1 MKKRMRIAAMLAG
14 AVLLCSAIPAAP
26 VSAAE
31 TTAVI
36 PLYCWGTADG
46 SEFQDM
52 TLLDDKG
59 MFAGVPRGEGIGTAD
74 NYQVFTY
81 HYSFDREDT
90 WTDLDTGETIT
101 EMRHSEGNPVYVVC
115 PRENSFRFVLKKD
128 LDETEA
134 ETKMLEILD
143 QYYPE
148 ISTLYLNYKNGNNY
162 YGVEMAKGTTFPF
175 IISGVFENYIEI
187 TDRSET
193 AGSEEITSGIMRD
206 LAKAGLI
213 SEFYT
218 WGQTANYQQVT
229 LHSRNASPTVYFPA
243 GWYWDEAEHKTV
255 TINYDW
261 KAIEAYVKEHHPECK
276 FVRVTLEDTELA
288 KELGYYNY
296 EQQKAYFDDRDE
308 MYAVIPPDG
317 TAFPEHFAIAA
328 ELYAKFGI
336 ACEWS
341 CPESVAESPL
351 IGQNALTISGDVT
364 LDCSID
370 VSDAVLLA
378 RFCTEDSKAVIT
390 EQGKQN
396 ADVNE
401 DGNITLDDVTAILRK
416 IAKLD

>member
-1 MKKRMRIAAMLAG
+1 MKKRMRIAAILAG
-14 AVLLCSAIPAAP
+14 AMLLCSAIPAAP

-59 MFAGVPRGEGIGTAD
+59 MFAWIPHGEGIGTSD

-90 WTDLDTGETIT
+90 FTDLDTGETIT
-101 EMRHSEGNPVYVVC
+101 EMRHYEGNPVYVVC
-115 PRENSFRFVLKKD
+115 PRENVLRIVLRKD
-128 LDETEA
+128 IDHDEA
-134 ETKMLEILD
+134 EQKMFEILEKHYPGITEFS
-143 QYYPE
+143 QTTSPETPKRYYAYQVQEGVTDLECYYDLVDNSKRFPTEEAKTAGVPE
-148 ISTLYLNYKNGNNY
+148 I
-162 YGVEMAKGTTFPF
+162 A
-175 IISGVFENYIEI
+175 
-187 TDRSET
+187 D
-193 AGSEEITSGIMRD
+193 GILHD

-218 WGQTANYQQVT
+218 WGQTANYQEVWYTYPTAYYPTSHKWNDSYTALEDVT
-229 LHSRNASPTVYFPA
+229 
-243 GWYWDEAEHKTV
+243 
-255 TINYDW
+255 YDW
-261 KAIEAYVKEHHPECK
+261 DAVDAWVQEHHPECR
-276 FVRVTLEDTELA
+276 FVCAALEDTELA
-288 KELGYYNY
+288 KKLGYYNY

-308 MYAVIPPDG
+308 MYAVIPPEG
-317 TAFPEHFAIAA
+317 TNFPEHFAIAA
-328 ELYAKFGI
+328 ELYDEFGI
-336 ACEWS
+336 ICEWS

-351 IGQNALTISGDVT
+351 IGQNALAIAGDVT

-378 RFCTEDSKAVIT
+378 RFCTEDSTVVIT

-396 ADVNE
+396 ADVNGS
-401 DGNITLDDVTAILRK
+401 GNIALDDVTVILRK

>member
-1 MKKRMRIAAMLAG
+1 MKKRMRIAAILTG
-14 AVLLCSAIPAAP
+14 AMLLCSAIPAAP

-59 MFAGVPRGEGIGTAD
+59 MFAWIPHGECIGTSD

-81 HYSFDREDT
+81 HYSFDREET

-101 EMRHSEGNPVYVVC
+101 EMRHREGDPVYAVC
-115 PRENSFRFVLKKD
+115 PRENVLRIVLRKD
-128 LDETEA
+128 IDHDEA
-134 ETKMLEILD
+134 EQKMYEILEKHYPGITEFS
-143 QYYPE
+143 QTTSPETPKRYYVYQVQDGVPDLECYYDLADNSKRFPTEEAQTAGVPE
-148 ISTLYLNYKNGNNY
+148 I
-162 YGVEMAKGTTFPF
+162 A
-175 IISGVFENYIEI
+175 
-187 TDRSET
+187 D
-193 AGSEEITSGIMRD
+193 GILHD

-213 SEFYT
+213 TEFYT
-218 WGQTANYQQVT
+218 WGQTADYQEVWYTYPTAYYPTSHKWNDSYTALEDVT
-229 LHSRNASPTVYFPA
+229 
-243 GWYWDEAEHKTV
+243 
-255 TINYDW
+255 YDW
-261 KAIEAYVKEHHPECK
+261 DAVDAWVQEHHPECR
-276 FVRVTLEDTELA
+276 FVCAALEDTELA
-288 KELGYYNY
+288 KKLGYYDY
-296 EQQKAYFDDRDE
+296 GQDKAYYNDRNE
-308 MYAVIPPDG
+308 MYAVIPPEG
-317 TAFPEHFAIAA
+317 TTFAEHFAIAA
-328 ELYAKFGI
+328 ELYEQFGL
-336 ACEWS
+336 AAEWV
-341 CPESVAESPL
+341 CPASAAESPL
-351 IGQNALTISGDVT
+351 IGQNALAVAGDVT

-390 EQGKQN
+390 DQGKQN